1 MTKLNLIAE
10 PGKQEIIVTR
20 TFDAPRDLVFK
31 VATDPNLIPEWWGPR
46 YLTTTVDRMEVKP
59 GGTWRYIQRAPDG
72 SEYGFHG
79 VYHAIEA
86 PERTVSTFEF
96 EGMPGHV
103 ILETTTFSEQGG
115 KTLMT
120 VQSVFQSVD
129 DRDGM
134 LNSGMESG
142 ETESFERLT
151 ELLKKVEKAR

>member
-1 MTKLNLIAE
+1 MAKLNLIAE

-46 YLTTTVDRMEVKP
+46 YLTTTVDRMDVRP
-59 GGTWRYIQRAPDG
+59 GGSWRFIHRDPNG

-79 VYHAIEA
+79 VYHAIDA

-103 ILETTTFSEQGG
+103 ILETNTFTEQGG

-120 VQSVFQSVD
+120 VQSVFQSVE

-142 ETESFERLT
+142 ETESYERLT